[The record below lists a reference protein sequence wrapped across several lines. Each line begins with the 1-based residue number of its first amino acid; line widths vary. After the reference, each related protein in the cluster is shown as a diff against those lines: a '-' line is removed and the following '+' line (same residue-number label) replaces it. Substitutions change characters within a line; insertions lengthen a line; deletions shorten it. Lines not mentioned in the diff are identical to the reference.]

1 MHELDPRHVKRDFAG
16 QVVAAR
22 QYKTQN
28 RAPATAPTAPTS
40 PALQT
45 AMEGGL
51 DVDQHAA
58 QEVEVDPQQAAAEPA
73 TEEGNKFQKAIG
85 AWRNIDLTAL
95 IPQLDTVAS
104 DLVAH
109 QRDTLTQRK
118 DLAQKTKDFRKL
130 DDASKLSDIKGL
142 LKSYQNF
149 IDLISNQSKAVQA
162 SFFQVYSPLSEAPD
176 PYPLLEA
183 SVDSLVTADE
193 VVPKLTSE
201 NERLQKTVASLTAQ
215 LEESEKTLEEERTA
229 RKTLEDNRDSK
240 IKEVEASWSAVLDEK
255 KDNWEAKEKSLEEKV
270 ESQDRLLKEL
280 KANYEVSQRLGK
292 GEEAEGQGNHGATAA
307 ELEIVSSELERT
319 SHRLAEIEARNEQ
332 LRLDL
337 AQTASAQ
344 AQHVAVEDDPAF
356 LRLRSENSSLLRK
369 LENAR
374 FEKDSER
381 TRLETGS
388 RNLERE
394 IKSLKSEKDALR
406 EKVQK
411 WSDYDNVKQELEVL
425 KSIEFATGDDD
436 DEATEIAL
444 SQNGAAGKGKGET
457 LEQLLLARNK
467 KLSNELTVLR
477 VSHQD
482 LQSRLEA
489 LQEEL
494 SQTNMDLEKSRALN
508 ETLEADLE
516 KVQQEA
522 SNAFDPSGM
531 SVAGTYVSRYP
542 QSSFAGTRRG
552 RATSPTSSIIS
563 GFDNSSQNTLASLR
577 AGESAGGGSGI
588 LPMVTAQRDRFK
600 KRNSELEG
608 ELQKSHQTISSLRSE
623 IGSLQKDNLDL
634 YEKTR
639 YVSSYN
645 AHSRAPASSASSY
658 GANPNPSTVQIG
670 DNATDR
676 YRSAYESNLSPFAAF
691 RGRESA
697 RAMKRMHIFERM
709 ILRVTKFVLQTRS
722 SRNIFAAYLLGLHFM
737 VFWMLFSTA
746 GSHTGSVIGATASAA
761 GPIDV
766 GPGDLWH
773 KDALDEATT

>member
-1 MHELDPRHVKRDFAG
+1 
-16 QVVAAR
+16 
-22 QYKTQN
+22 
-28 RAPATAPTAPTS
+28 
-40 PALQT
+40 
-45 AMEGGL
+45 MEGGL
-51 DVDQHAA
+51 DVEAHAA
-58 QEVEVDPQQAAAEPA
+58 QEEEPKQTSGAAE

-95 IPQLDTVAS
+95 VPQLDTVAS

-118 DLAQKTKDFRKL
+118 ELAQKTKDFRKL
-130 DDASKLSDIKGL
+130 DDESKLSDIKGL

-149 IDLISNQSKAVQA
+149 IDLISNQSKTVQA
-162 SFFQVYSPLSEAPD
+162 SFFQLYSPLSEAPD

-183 SVDSLVTADE
+183 SVDSLVTAEE
-193 VVPKLTSE
+193 VVPKLTAE
-201 NERLQKTVASLTAQ
+201 NERLQKTVASLTSQ
-215 LEESEKTLEEERTA
+215 LEESEKKLEEERTV
-229 RKTLEDNRDSK
+229 RKTVEDSRDSK
-240 IKEVEASWSAVLDEK
+240 IKEIEASWSAVLDEK

-270 ESQDRLLKEL
+270 ENQERLLKEL
-280 KANYEVSQRLGK
+280 KANYEVSQRLGS
-292 GEEAEGQGNHGATAA
+292 GEGAAESSSATAA

-319 SHRLAEIEARNEQ
+319 SHRLAEVEARNEH
-332 LRLDL
+332 LRLEL
-337 AQTASAQ
+337 AQSASAQ
-344 AQHVAVEDDPAF
+344 PQHIAVEDDPAF

-444 SQNGAAGKGKGET
+444 SQNGTAGKGKGET

-467 KLSNELTVLR
+467 KISNELTVLR
-477 VSHQD
+477 VSHND

-494 SQTNMDLEKSRALN
+494 SQTNMELEKSRALN

-516 KVQQEA
+516 NVQAEA
-522 SNAFDPSGM
+522 SNTFDPSGR
-531 SVAGTYVSRYP
+531 SVAASRYP

-577 AGESAGGGSGI
+577 AGEQVGGGSGI

-600 KRNSELEG
+600 KRNSELEA
-608 ELQKSHQTISSLRSE
+608 EMQKLHSTISSLRSE

-639 YVSSYN
+639 YFSSYN
-645 AHSRAPASSASSY
+645 AHSRGPATSASSY

-670 DNATDR
+670 DDTTDR

-697 RAMKRMHIFERM
+697 RAMKRMHIFERV
-709 ILRVTKFVLQTRS
+709 ILRVTKFVLATRT
-722 SRNIFAAYLLGLHFM
+722 SRNLFAAYLLGMHFM

-746 GSHTGSVIGATASAA
+746 GAHTGSAIGAAAAGPAA

-773 KDALDEATT
+773 KDTVNDGTT

>member
-1 MHELDPRHVKRDFAG
+1 
-16 QVVAAR
+16 
-22 QYKTQN
+22 
-28 RAPATAPTAPTS
+28 
-40 PALQT
+40 
-45 AMEGGL
+45 MEGG
-51 DVDQHAA
+51 VDMDERVETPPSAER
-58 QEVEVDPQQAAAEPA
+58 QEPVAEEEQ
-73 TEEGNKFQKAIG
+73 EEGNKFQKAIG
-85 AWRNIDLTAL
+85 AWRNIDLTTL

-149 IDLISNQSKAVQA
+149 IDLISNQSKTVQA
-162 SFFQVYSPLSEAPD
+162 AFFQVYSPLSEAPD

-183 SVDSLVTADE
+183 SVDSLVTSE
-193 VVPKLTSE
+193 ELVPKLTSE
-201 NERLQKTVASLTAQ
+201 NERLQKTVAKLTTQ
-215 LEESEKTLEEERTA
+215 LDDSDKKLEEERTA
-229 RKTLEDNRDSK
+229 RKALEDSRDSK
-240 IKEVEASWSAVLDEK
+240 IKDVEASWSAVLNEK
-255 KDNWEAKEKSLEEKV
+255 QDNWESKEKSLEEKV
-270 ESQDRLLKEL
+270 ENQDRLLKEL
-280 KANYEVSQRLGK
+280 KASYEVSQRLGQ
-292 GEEAEGQGNHGATAA
+292 GEASEEEGGRGATAA

-319 SHRLAEIEARNEQ
+319 SHRLAEVTARNEQ
-332 LRLDL
+332 LRLEL
-337 AQTASAQ
+337 AQSASAP
-344 AQHVAVEDDPAF
+344 AQQVAVEDDPAF

-381 TRLETGS
+381 TRLETETRS
-388 RNLERE
+388 LERE
-394 IKSLKSEKDALR
+394 IKSLRSEKEALR

-411 WSDYDNVKQELEVL
+411 WGDYENVKQELEVL

-444 SQNGAAGKGKGET
+444 SQNTTSGKGKGET

-467 KLSNELTVLR
+467 KLSNELTVMR

-494 SQTNMDLEKSRALN
+494 SNTNMDLEKSRQLN

-522 SNAFDPSGM
+522 TNAFDPSGM

-542 QSSFAGTRRG
+542 QSSFGGGRRG
-552 RATSPTSSIIS
+552 RSSPTSSIIS
-563 GFDNSSQNTLASLR
+563 GFDNSSQAPTLASLR
-577 AGESAGGGSGI
+577 AGGGGEPMGGGSGI
-588 LPMVTAQRDRFK
+588 LPMITAQRDRFK
-600 KRNSELEG
+600 KRNSELEA
-608 ELQKSHQTISSLRSE
+608 ELQKSYQTVSSLRSE
-623 IGSLQKDNLDL
+623 IGALQKDNLDL

-645 AHSRAPASSASSY
+645 AVNRGPASSASSY
-658 GANPNPSTVQIG
+658 GANPNPSAINIDSGGSGSTV
-670 DNATDR
+670 DTK

-697 RAMKRMHIFERM
+697 RAMKRMHLFERM
-709 ILRVTKFVLQTRS
+709 VLRVTKFVLQTRT
-722 SRNIFAAYLLGLHFM
+722 SRNIFAGYLLALHFM
-737 VFWMLFSTA
+737 VFYFLFSFEA
-746 GSHTGSVIGATASAA
+746 GAA
-761 GPIDV
+761 GGAAV
-766 GPGDLWH
+766 VAGPSVPGGPVPGPEDPGVWH
-773 KDALDEATT
+773 NEDDGTS

>member
-1 MHELDPRHVKRDFAG
+1 
-16 QVVAAR
+16 
-22 QYKTQN
+22 
-28 RAPATAPTAPTS
+28 
-40 PALQT
+40 
-45 AMEGGL
+45 MEGG
-51 DVDQHAA
+51 VDMDERVETPPSAER
-58 QEVEVDPQQAAAEPA
+58 QEPVAEEEQ
-73 TEEGNKFQKAIG
+73 EEGNKFQKAIG
-85 AWRNIDLTAL
+85 AWRNIDLTTL

-149 IDLISNQSKAVQA
+149 IDLISNQSKTVQA
-162 SFFQVYSPLSEAPD
+162 AFFQVYSPLSEAPD

-183 SVDSLVTADE
+183 SVDSLVTSE
-193 VVPKLTSE
+193 ELVPKLTSE
-201 NERLQKTVASLTAQ
+201 NERLQKTVAKLTTQ
-215 LEESEKTLEEERTA
+215 LDDSDKKLEEERTA
-229 RKTLEDNRDSK
+229 RKALEDSRDSK
-240 IKEVEASWSAVLDEK
+240 IKDVEASWSAVLNEK
-255 KDNWEAKEKSLEEKV
+255 QDNWESKEKSLEEKV
-270 ESQDRLLKEL
+270 ENQDRLLKEL
-280 KANYEVSQRLGK
+280 KASYEVSQRLGQ
-292 GEEAEGQGNHGATAA
+292 GEASEEEGGRGATAA

-319 SHRLAEIEARNEQ
+319 SHRLAEITARNEQ
-332 LRLDL
+332 LRLEL
-337 AQTASAQ
+337 AQSASAPTQ
-344 AQHVAVEDDPAF
+344 QVAVEDDPAF

-381 TRLETGS
+381 TRLETETRS
-388 RNLERE
+388 LERE
-394 IKSLKSEKDALR
+394 IKSLRSEKEALR

-411 WSDYDNVKQELEVL
+411 WGDYENVKQELEVL

-444 SQNGAAGKGKGET
+444 SQNSTSGKGKGET

-467 KLSNELTVLR
+467 KLSNELTVMR

-494 SQTNMDLEKSRALN
+494 SNTNMDLEKSRQLN

-522 SNAFDPSGM
+522 TNAFDPSGM

-542 QSSFAGTRRG
+542 QSSFGGGRRG
-552 RATSPTSSIIS
+552 RSSPTSSIIS
-563 GFDNSSQNTLASLR
+563 GFDNSSQAPTLASLR
-577 AGESAGGGSGI
+577 AGGGGEPMGGGSGI
-588 LPMVTAQRDRFK
+588 LPMITAQRDRFK
-600 KRNSELEG
+600 KRNSELEA
-608 ELQKSHQTISSLRSE
+608 ELQKSYQTVSSLRSE
-623 IGSLQKDNLDL
+623 IGALQKDNLDL

-645 AHSRAPASSASSY
+645 AVNRGPASSASSY
-658 GANPNPSTVQIG
+658 GANPNPSAINIDSGGTGGSTV
-670 DNATDR
+670 DTK

-697 RAMKRMHIFERM
+697 RAMKRMHLFERM
-709 ILRVTKFVLQTRS
+709 VLRVTKFVLQTRT
-722 SRNIFAAYLLGLHFM
+722 SRNIFAGYLLALHFM
-737 VFWMLFSTA
+737 VFYFLFSFEA
-746 GSHTGSVIGATASAA
+746 GAA
-761 GPIDV
+761 GGAAV
-766 GPGDLWH
+766 VAGPSVPGGPVPGPEDPGVWH
-773 KDALDEATT
+773 NEDDGTS